1 MELNRAHRVRAAVAE
16 EAARERTSVSVM
28 HVCRAAAC
36 LVAADGVGI
45 GVIDPRS
52 QVYEPVQAVGALG
65 EALAEL
71 QATLGEG
78 PGTSAL
84 REGRPVLVPDL
95 RAGGTGRRWPLL
107 APAATAAGAGALFVF
122 PLLAGR
128 IAVGTLEFSRRQAGW
143 LTRTQLADALLLA
156 DFALLQLLAET
167 TSAAAGP
174 EADRP
179 DAPFMDR
186 WPQVHQAAGMTSVHL
201 GTDLAEAFARLRAH
215 AFAHDRSLRQVADD
229 VVAGRLVLAPSGRAG
244 PAPPPPGADGSDDD
258 PPPGPEEGPR

>member
-1 MELNRAHRVRAAVAE
+1 MELSRALKARTAVAE
-16 EAARERTSVSVM
+16 QAAREQAPVSVV
-28 HVCRAAAC
+28 HVCRAAAG
-36 LVAADGVGI
+36 LVVADGVGI

-78 PGTSAL
+78 PGTAAL

-107 APAATAAGAGALFVF
+107 APAATAAGAEALFVF
-122 PLLAGR
+122 PLLAGK
-128 IAVGTLEFSRRQAGW
+128 IAVGTLEFSRHRAGW
-143 LTRTQLADALLLA
+143 LTRAQLADALLLA
-156 DFALLQLLAET
+156 DLALLHLLAET
-167 TSAAAGP
+167 TSAAIDP
-174 EADRP
+174 RPDRP
-179 DAPFMDR
+179 DASPFMDR
-186 WPQVHQAAGMTSVHL
+186 WPQVHQAAGMTSVQL

-229 VVAGRLVLAPSGRAG
+229 VLAGRLVLAPSGRAR
-244 PAPPPPGADGSDDD
+244 PDPPPLGSDDD
-258 PPPGPEEGPR
+258 

>member
-1 MELNRAHRVRAAVAE
+1 MELSRAHKVRAAVAE
-16 EAARERTSVSVM
+16 QAARERTSVSVV
-28 HVCRAAAC
+28 HVCRAAAG

-65 EALAEL
+65 ETLAEL

-78 PGTSAL
+78 PGTAAL

-107 APAATAAGAGALFVF
+107 APAATAAGAQALFAF
-122 PLLAGR
+122 PLLAGK

-156 DFALLQLLAET
+156 DLALLQLLAET
-167 TSAAAGP
+167 TSSAHDP
-174 EADRP
+174 KADRP
-179 DAPFMDR
+179 DASAFMDR

-229 VVAGRLVLAPSGRAG
+229 VVAGRLVLGPSGRAG
-244 PAPPPPGADGSDDD
+244 PASPPPSTDD
-258 PPPGPEEGPR
+258 PDDPSPGPQAGSR